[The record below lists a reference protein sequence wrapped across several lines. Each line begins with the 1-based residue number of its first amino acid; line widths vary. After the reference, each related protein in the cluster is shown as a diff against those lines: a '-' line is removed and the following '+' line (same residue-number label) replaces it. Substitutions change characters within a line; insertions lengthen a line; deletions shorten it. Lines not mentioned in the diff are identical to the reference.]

1 MTLLNTGNLPND
13 VAQHLTRLQ
22 SSITHNPQTYYKE
35 IITIVIITSMLSF
48 TRQWFI
54 NHFNIIQSELLTV
67 LWNKLYI
74 NKYKFISYCHQK
86 KKIGCNTANMFN
98 SKFQWNTSTGS
109 KVLNWWWMNRPTSC
123 QYKPAFSRGIRQ
135 VG

>member
-48 TRQWFI
+48 TRQ
-54 NHFNIIQSELLTV
+54 
-67 LWNKLYI
+67 
-74 NKYKFISYCHQK
+74 
-86 KKIGCNTANMFN
+86 
-98 SKFQWNTSTGS
+98 
-109 KVLNWWWMNRPTSC
+109 
-123 QYKPAFSRGIRQ
+123 
-135 VG
+135 